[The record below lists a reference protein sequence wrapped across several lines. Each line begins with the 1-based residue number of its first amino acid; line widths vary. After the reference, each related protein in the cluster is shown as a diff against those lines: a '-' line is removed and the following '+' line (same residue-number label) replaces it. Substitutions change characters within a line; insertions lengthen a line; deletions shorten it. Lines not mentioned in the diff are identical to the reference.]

1 MCIITKKALKKQND
15 ELRNQNDELSK
26 KKDELEKQNNELM
39 KQIDELQNTDTQKEM
54 EKLQELCY
62 ELLEKYKRQERELQQ
77 RVDEQECAGIIYRA
91 LEEIG
96 NDINEVE
103 KSRDDVSYSQKSVLS
118 VLKRDRENF
127 ESLLADY
134 LPDEADMSNPYKVEE
149 VFSKE
154 EEAPGKRF
162 GGAIVYHAKM
172 MKK

>member
-1 MCIITKKALKKQND
+1 MCIITKKTLKKQND
-15 ELRNQNDELSK
+15 KLKKQND
-26 KKDELEKQNNELM
+26 ELM
-39 KQIDELQNTDTQKEM
+39 KQIDELQNTDSQKEM
-54 EKLQELCY
+54 KKLQELCY
-62 ELLEKYKRQERELQQ
+62 ELLEKYKKQERELQQ
-77 RVDEQECAGIIYRA
+77 RVDEQECAGIIYQA

-96 NDINEVE
+96 NDINEME
-103 KSRDDVSYSQKSVLS
+103 KSRDDVSYSKKSVLS

-154 EEAPGKRF
+154 EEAPGRRF

>member
-1 MCIITKKALKKQND
+1 MCIITKKTLKKQND
-15 ELRNQNDELSK
+15 EL
-26 KKDELEKQNNELM
+26 EKQNIALR
-39 KQIDELQNTDTQKEM
+39 KQIDELQNTDPQKEM
-54 EKLQELCY
+54 KKLQELCY
-62 ELLEKYKRQERELQQ
+62 GLLEKYKKQERELQQ
-77 RVDEQECAGIIYRA
+77 RVDEQECAGIIYQA

-96 NDINEVE
+96 NDINEME
-103 KSRDDVSYSQKSVLS
+103 KSRDDVSYSKKSVLS